1 MNILIADD
9 KEENRY
15 LLETLLKAKGH
26 QVTSVAN
33 GAEALER
40 LKSGR
45 FDLIISD
52 ILMPVMDGFEL
63 LRRVKADEGLR
74 KIPFI
79 VYTATYTDS
88 QDEALAFKLGADR
101 FILKPCEPEEFM
113 RVVGEVMEAVN
124 RGEVVSSAPPEEE
137 GEEVLKL
144 YSERLV
150 KKLEDKMMALEQEF
164 KARKEAEKTLA
175 EARAFAES
183 IISTLRE
190 PLIVL
195 DANLRVLFV
204 NHAYYQFFNVTP
216 KEVEGLLFYELGNRQ
231 WDIPA
236 LRRLLEDILPQ
247 NTFFKDYLV
256 EQDFPN
262 IGHRT
267 MLLNAR
273 RIYREANKTNM
284 ILLVIEDITERKR
297 AEELLRRSEEDYRNL
312 VETARDVI
320 FIVSADG
327 TIASLNTA
335 FNTITG
341 WSKVDWVG
349 KPFSL
354 LIHPDDLPTA
364 MEKFKHSLQGE
375 LSESF
380 ELRINTAGGGN
391 VVGEFIVVP
400 QIRDGKVVNIL
411 GIARD
416 ITERKKTEEVLRRTE
431 ERYRA
436 LVERSFD
443 GIFIQKGP
451 KIIYANQR
459 LYEMLGYEQDELEG
473 KDHWLIY
480 HPDYQDLTRERA
492 KARMEGEDV
501 PPQYEI
507 KLQRKD
513 GSSFDGEILARRIMF
528 GEEPGIQ
535 VWLRDISGR
544 KKAEEMLRRSEE
556 EARRLA
562 RENEVMAEIGR
573 IISSTLNIDEVY
585 ESFTE
590 EVKKIISFDRI
601 VINMIDTEKNTVR
614 NVYIAGEE
622 IRNRNVKDIYPLEG
636 SGCMEMVRTK
646 STFLV
651 QAEDFNEYKD
661 RFPMLLSTFQSGFR
675 SIMNVPLFS
684 KGKIIGGL
692 LLRSRKP
699 NAYTVKDVKLAERVA
714 SQIAGAV
721 ANAQL
726 YAERIQAEAE
736 RAALEQQL
744 RQSQKMEA
752 IGQLAGGVAHD
763 FNNLLTI
770 INGYSQISFMELK
783 EGDPLRENLEEI

>member
-1 MNILIADD
+1 MG
-9 KEENRY
+9 Y
-15 LLETLLKAKGH
+15 
-26 QVTSVAN
+26 
-33 GAEALER
+33 
-40 LKSGR
+40 
-45 FDLIISD
+45 
-52 ILMPVMDGFEL
+52 
-63 LRRVKADEGLR
+63 
-74 KIPFI
+74 
-79 VYTATYTDS
+79 
-88 QDEALAFKLGADR
+88 
-101 FILKPCEPEEFM
+101 
-113 RVVGEVMEAVN
+113 
-124 RGEVVSSAPPEEE
+124 SST
-137 GEEVLKL
+137 K
-144 YSERLV
+144 
-150 KKLEDKMMALEQEF
+150 
-164 KARKEAEKTLA
+164 
-175 EARAFAES
+175 
-183 IISTLRE
+183 
-190 PLIVL
+190 
-195 DANLRVLFV
+195 
-204 NHAYYQFFNVTP
+204 
-216 KEVEGLLFYELGNRQ
+216 
-231 WDIPA
+231 
-236 LRRLLEDILPQ
+236 RLLEDILPQ